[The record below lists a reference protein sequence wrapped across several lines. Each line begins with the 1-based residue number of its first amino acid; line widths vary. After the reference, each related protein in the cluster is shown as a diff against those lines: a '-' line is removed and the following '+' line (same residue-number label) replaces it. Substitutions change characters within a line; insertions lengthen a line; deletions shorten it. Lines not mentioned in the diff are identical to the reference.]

1 MLQTSSVDGA
11 EKVKGRYEK
20 LRNEEVYALLFYN
33 QGNEKNLYYCFLY
46 QKKVVKLFNAIQQT
60 QAAAAAAAE
69 ETKAQRGSG
78 KPTLPAPKFEGKGK
92 KKKGVPPPSTKAE
105 SSTCMASLVDSY
117 ILFNVSLIIT

>member
-1 MLQTSSVDGA
+1 MSQTSSVDGA

-20 LRNEEVYALLFYN
+20 LRNEEVYALLFHN
-33 QGNEKNLYYCFLY
+33 QGNEKTYIIVFYIK
-46 QKKVVKLFNAIQQT
+46 KKVVKLFNAIQQT
-60 QAAAAAAAE
+60 QAAAAAEAE

-92 KKKGVPPPSTKAE
+92 KKKAGPPPSTKAE
-105 SSTCMASLVDSY
+105 SSTCMASLVGSY